1 MSVCEY
7 MCFFNEG
14 GFEIQIILT
23 LFAKEKLLNGFCNL
37 GRFEIVPISVK
48 PVL

>member
-1 MSVCEY
+1 
-7 MCFFNEG
+7 MCFFNEV

-23 LFAKEKLLNGFCNL
+23 LFAKDKLLPNGYCSL
-37 GRFEIVPISVK
+37 GSFEIVPISVK